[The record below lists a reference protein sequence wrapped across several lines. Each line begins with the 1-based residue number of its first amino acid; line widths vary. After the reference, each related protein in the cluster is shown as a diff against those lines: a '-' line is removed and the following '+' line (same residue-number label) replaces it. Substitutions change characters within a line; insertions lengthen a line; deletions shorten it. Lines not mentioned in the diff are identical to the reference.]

1 MNYAGSKCFLLADF
15 PSTSRPVPNALS
27 DGVVTP
33 KEYMLEQPQL
43 QPFSPSSIKK
53 HYSDIR
59 RRRRSADLRLPV
71 VICTGTAPT
80 SGRGFDELPA
90 KDDLRVRSGGREGQR
105 ARGEGNGGQ
114 KAGGG
119 GNGVRRFGTIQV
131 FSMEVK

>member
-1 MNYAGSKCFLLADF
+1 MNHAGSKRFLFADF
-15 PSTSRPVPNALS
+15 PPTSRPVPNALS
-27 DGVVTP
+27 DGVTP
-33 KEYMLEQPQL
+33 KEYMLERPQQL
-43 QPFSPSSIKK
+43 SPSSRES

-59 RRRRSADLRLPV
+59 LRRRSVDLRLSV
-71 VICTGTAPT
+71 VICTGMAPT
-80 SGRGFDELPA
+80 SGRGFEGLPA
-90 KDDLRVRSGGREGQR
+90 KDDLRVRSGGREGQG